1 MKIIY
6 EKYSP
11 NFNDRKSKIDII
23 VIHYTGM
30 KSEQESLEQLCNTS
44 SKVSSHFLINYSGD
58 IFSLVEEEKR
68 AWHAGVS
75 FWNGENDIN
84 SSSIGIELDNPGHE
98 YGYKPFTES
107 QMVSLEKL
115 ISYLIKKYNIPLYNI
130 VGHSDIAPLRK
141 KDPGEFFEW
150 KRLAKKN
157 LSIWPK
163 KILLNPFNNI
173 SIGEKSRSVL
183 KVQKSLSEIGYK
195 INQDAYYG
203 AETKL
208 VLQAF
213 QRRFRSNKFD
223 GCFDNITGM
232 MIHSVN
238 SLINI

>member
-84 SSSIGIELDNPGHE
+84 SSSIGIELDNPGHD

-141 KDPGEFFEW
+141 KDPGEFF
-150 KRLAKKN
+150 
-157 LSIWPK
+157 
-163 KILLNPFNNI
+163 
-173 SIGEKSRSVL
+173 
-183 KVQKSLSEIGYK
+183 
-195 INQDAYYG
+195 
-203 AETKL
+203 
-208 VLQAF
+208 
-213 QRRFRSNKFD
+213 
-223 GCFDNITGM
+223 
-232 MIHSVN
+232 
-238 SLINI
+238 